1 MSFWQLEMY
10 GTLLVGHKPYSI
22 MDKETEVYVI
32 PFAND
37 FQMLRHKLGRSDVG
51 AAVISREHLVQPIFG
66 PGPWSQLRLKVS
78 RFQWSSAD
86 TLDVNLSATFC
97 LPLTRQ
103 NSSGPFKCRP
113 FSSPGQLP
121 TYVPGP
127 YQKAAPHPVPA
138 PMLAFEIVLKDL
150 EKDKD
155 KDKIYTVFAYTAP
168 LLAPRR
174 QDHTVPWNEW
184 GRRSTFWFPGR
195 FEKAS
200 MHGYHVL
207 YKQGTKTVLLDFTP
221 SEVACRPSQYGHVQ
235 TPSVEITTTAA
246 FVRIES
252 DGLDYTE
259 YILGENII
267 ALKNTQDLRNEDDA
281 FTVLFPAVKKNV
293 QSSISYT
300 SSAERHLIAVDS
312 KLRQQL
318 KLAESILSLSKG
330 DRHLSSQIKCFGK
343 TVRSSGYGIYFS
355 VYISRLTSNSRNLT
369 AKTIVGY
376 TYVSKAVRFVTAVQ
390 IATEKRPTKFTPS
403 APFELLHDSVR
414 AAITEQQHYRC
425 ASFGYVNAAVFIVN
439 TAIFPLVAALRVHAV
454 SGGNWRCVMLVW
466 LLGMVPMGTNIW
478 LLTQETWVVQPQL
491 GCIDTV
497 LTSDTIYNVYAYVTN
512 RLITYTLVNV
522 YRDVLVDIPASDVAV
537 IITRVSAVVSDIL
550 VVAATWYYIR
560 HTSSVREQ
568 LVHDVWSA
576 RPNLTT
582 VMFRDGTLCF
592 LLVGKYSFLGIV
604 LIAIIAPSRYL
615 TSLTLLSI
623 SLASTMS
630 SILVS
635 HFLICV
641 REAAERS
648 IQAFSTQSL
657 SFINSQGN
665 SSPSSWLSSKEFAS
679 DIVNPSTEGSH
690 ANMFADLEDELD
702 PSSEDEV
709 REGSNDGIELE
720 EFTASVHSVDAR
732 TS

>member
-1 MSFWQLEMY
+1 MDYLQDVFSITELSKVSLVKPKDGPPPQPHLSFLHLPHELHVTILNLLDVVDLLACKLVCKAINQMLTQDPYLLYRTEAVRTRYTPDPGSDTLSIPEHLRRMQDLRTAWNTFSFSARPAGYRAPKGCRPVRWSFKADMLIVAYRSRELDAPEACFDFLYMFHLSRSNSDRPVITQKTLTGNAHNFMINFVIAPANDSVIVLGPRQYGVVKLTTGEGSYYPSCFKPTMSFWQLEMY
-10 GTLLVGHKPYSI
+10 GTLLVGHKPYST

-113 FSSPGQLP
+113 FSSPEQRP

-127 YQKAAPHPVPA
+127 YQKAAPHPAPA

-184 GRRSTFWFPGR
+184 GRRSTFWFHGR

-221 SEVACRPSQYGHVQ
+221 SEVACRRGAIPASCIVEGTTVQ
-235 TPSVEITTTAA
+235 TPGVEITTTAA

-267 ALKNTQDLRNEDDA
+267 ALKNPQDLRDEDDA

-300 SSAERHLIAVDS
+300 SSERAR
-312 KLRQQL
+312 KLGR
-318 KLAESILSLSKG
+318 ASSRGPEAPIVVYNNPARCIILSLSKG

-355 VYISRLTSNSRNLT
+355 VYISRLTSNTRTLT
-369 AKTIVGY
+369 AKTIVAY
-376 TYVSKAVRFVTAVQ
+376 TYVSSEIQREADTQCDSYHHRKGRLGHVDIVSKAVRFVTAVQ
-390 IATEKRPTKFTPS
+390 IATEKRPTK
-403 APFELLHDSVR
+403 
-414 AAITEQQHYRC
+414 ITVHTLGTAGCGEK
-425 ASFGYVNAAVFIVN
+425 IN
-439 TAIFPLVAALRVHAV
+439 TLRL
-454 SGGNWRCVMLVW
+454 R
-466 LLGMVPMGTNIW
+466 
-478 LLTQETWVVQPQL
+478 
-491 GCIDTV
+491 
-497 LTSDTIYNVYAYVTN
+497 
-512 RLITYTLVNV
+512 
-522 YRDVLVDIPASDVAV
+522 
-537 IITRVSAVVSDIL
+537 
-550 VVAATWYYIR
+550 
-560 HTSSVREQ
+560 
-568 LVHDVWSA
+568 
-576 RPNLTT
+576 
-582 VMFRDGTLCF
+582 
-592 LLVGKYSFLGIV
+592 
-604 LIAIIAPSRYL
+604 
-615 TSLTLLSI
+615 
-623 SLASTMS
+623 
-630 SILVS
+630 
-635 HFLICV
+635 
-641 REAAERS
+641 
-648 IQAFSTQSL
+648 
-657 SFINSQGN
+657 
-665 SSPSSWLSSKEFAS
+665 
-679 DIVNPSTEGSH
+679 
-690 ANMFADLEDELD
+690 
-702 PSSEDEV
+702 
-709 REGSNDGIELE
+709 
-720 EFTASVHSVDAR
+720 
-732 TS
+732 